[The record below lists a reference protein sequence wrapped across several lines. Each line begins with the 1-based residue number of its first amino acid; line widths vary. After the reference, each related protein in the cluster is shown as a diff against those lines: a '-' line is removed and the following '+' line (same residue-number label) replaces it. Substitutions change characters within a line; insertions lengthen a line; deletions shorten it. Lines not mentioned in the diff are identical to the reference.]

1 MSVDIQ
7 IGSIV
12 YGRSGK
18 PRRVASVDKD
28 LVLIA
33 GESGYRKIHR
43 SAILSVEAPQIS
55 DRIQIGDCRSR
66 SVSKRRQ
73 TKGQRVWRN
82 SHSSPKYPKAW
93 FRNGVNNSPK
103 NIVPAI
109 ESATVER
116 FSLDGAWIKTKDGE
130 LDRVINTAFET
141 GEWGWEKTHP

>member
-18 PRRVASVDKD
+18 PLRVASVEEDI
-28 LVLIA
+28 LLIA
-33 GESGYRKIHR
+33 GECGYRKIHR
-43 SAILSVEAPQIS
+43 SAILKVESPQRS
-55 DRIQIGDCRSR
+55 DRIQIGDCQ
-66 SVSKRRQ
+66 RQ

-82 SHSSPKYPKAW
+82 AHQSPKYPQAW
-93 FRNGVNNSPK
+93 FRNGVNKSP

-116 FSLDGAWIKTKDGE
+116 FSPDGAWIKTKDGE
-130 LDRVINTAFET
+130 LYHVTNTAFET
-141 GEWGWEKTHP
+141 GDWGWEKTHP

>member
-18 PRRVASVDKD
+18 PLRVASVEEDI
-28 LVLIA
+28 LLIA

-43 SAILSVEAPQIS
+43 SAILKVESPQIS
-55 DRIQIGDCRSR
+55 DRIQIGDC
-66 SVSKRRQ
+66 RRQ

-82 SHSSPKYPKAW
+82 SHSSPKYPKSW
-93 FRNGVNNSPK
+93 FRNGVNNSP
-103 NIVPAI
+103 NLVSAI

-116 FSLDGAWIKTKDGE
+116 FSLDGAWIETTDGE
-130 LDRVINTAFET
+130 LYHVINTAFET
-141 GEWGWEKTHP
+141 GDWGWEGTHP

>member
-1 MSVDIQ
+1 MNVDIQ

-18 PRRVASVDKD
+18 PLKVASVEKD

-33 GESGYRKIHR
+33 GECGYRKIHR
-43 SAILSVEAPQIS
+43 SAILRVESPQRS
-55 DRIQIGDCRSR
+55 NRIQIGDCRSR

-82 SHSSPKYPKAW
+82 SHSSPKYPQAW
-93 FRNGVNNSPK
+93 FRNRVNKSP

-116 FSLDGAWIKTKDGE
+116 FSLGGVWIKTKNGE
-130 LDRVINTAFET
+130 LYHVTRTAFEI
-141 GEWGWEKTHP
+141 GNWGWERTHP

>member
-18 PRRVASVDKD
+18 PLRVTSVEKD

-43 SAILSVEAPQIS
+43 SAILSVESPPLS
-55 DRIQIGDCRSR
+55 NRIQIGDC
-66 SVSKRRQ
+66 RRQ

-82 SHSSPKYPKAW
+82 AHSSPKYPQAW
-93 FRNGVNNSPK
+93 FRNGVNKSPT
-103 NIVPAI
+103 IVPAI

-116 FSLDGAWIKTKDGE
+116 FSLDGVWIKSKNGE
-130 LDRVINTAFET
+130 LYHVTRTAFEI
-141 GEWGWEKTHP
+141 GNWGWERTHP